1 MAWRGLHLSQPARLT
16 LADNQCVITQEQGET
31 RLPLEDI
38 AWIMLDT
45 QQASLTA
52 ALLAACMEAGIALI
66 ITDARHHP
74 NGMALHFHR
83 HHRQAEIAAIQIAAT
98 ESLRN
103 RLWQTIIRAKITNQ
117 AALLGM
123 LGSQAA
129 PLYAMAERVTPG
141 DPENIE
147 ARAARHYWQ
156 HLFADF
162 TRQNEADLRNAMLNY
177 GYAIMRAAIARAL
190 VAAGLLPAIGLHHAS
205 ALNPFNLADDLLEPF
220 RPIVDAM
227 VWRLSN
233 QGQTSQGQTSQGPTN
248 QGALT
253 IEHRRALASVL
264 LEPTRLAET
273 TITALLATEQSATS
287 LAQALDAKSA
297 KILRLPEPILTP
309 S

>member
-74 NGMALHFHR
+74 NGMALPFHR

-117 AALLGM
+117 AALLSM

-233 QGQTSQGQTSQGPTN
+233 QGQTSQG
-248 QGALT
+248 ALT

>member
-16 LADNQCVITQEQGET
+16 LADNQCVISQEQGET

-45 QQASLTA
+45 QQATLTA

-66 ITDARHHP
+66 TTDARHHP
-74 NGMALHFHR
+74 NGMALPFHR

-103 RLWQTIIRAKITNQ
+103 RCWQTIIRAKITNQ
-117 AALLGM
+117 ATLLNQVG
-123 LGSQAA
+123 GDAA
-129 PLYAMAERVTPG
+129 PLFAMAERVTPG

-147 ARAARHYWQ
+147 ARAARHYWPR
-156 HLFADF
+156 LFPGF
-162 TRQNEADLRNAMLNY
+162 TRQNESDLRNAMLNY

-205 ALNPFNLADDLLEPF
+205 ALNQFNLADDVLEPF
-220 RPIVDAM
+220 RPIVDAT
-227 VWRLSN
+227 VWRLSE
-233 QGQTSQGQTSQGPTN
+233 QGQTADGT
-248 QGALT
+248 LT
-253 IEHRRALASVL
+253 IAHRRALAAVL
-264 LEPTRLAET
+264 LEPTRLAGA
-273 TITALLATEQSATS
+273 TITALLATEQAAAS

-309 S
+309 P

>member
-16 LADNQCVITQEQGET
+16 LADNQCVISQEQGET

-45 QQASLTA
+45 QQATLTA

-66 ITDARHHP
+66 TTDARHHP
-74 NGMALHFHR
+74 NGMALPFHR

-103 RLWQTIIRAKITNQ
+103 RCWQTIIRAKITNQ
-117 AALLGM
+117 AALLNQVG
-123 LGSQAA
+123 GDAA
-129 PLYAMAERVTPG
+129 PLFAMAERVTPG

-147 ARAARHYWQ
+147 ARAARHYWPR
-156 HLFADF
+156 LFPGF
-162 TRQNEADLRNAMLNY
+162 TRQNESDLRNAMLNY

-205 ALNPFNLADDLLEPF
+205 ALNQFNLADDVLEPF
-220 RPIVDAM
+220 RPIVDAT
-227 VWRLSN
+227 VWRLSE
-233 QGQTSQGQTSQGPTN
+233 QGQTADGT
-248 QGALT
+248 LT
-253 IEHRRALASVL
+253 IAHRRALAAVL
-264 LEPTRLAET
+264 LEPTRLAGA
-273 TITALLATEQSATS
+273 TITALLATEQAAAS

-309 S
+309 P

>member
-16 LADNQCVITQEQGET
+16 LADNQCVISQEQGET

-45 QQASLTA
+45 QQATLTA

-66 ITDARHHP
+66 TTDARHHP
-74 NGMALHFHR
+74 NGMALPFHR

-103 RLWQTIIRAKITNQ
+103 RCWQTIIRAKITNQ
-117 AALLGM
+117 ATLLNQVG
-123 LGSQAA
+123 GDAA
-129 PLYAMAERVTPG
+129 PLFAMAERVTPG

-147 ARAARHYWQ
+147 ARAARHYWPR
-156 HLFADF
+156 LFPGF
-162 TRQNEADLRNAMLNY
+162 TRQNESDLRNAMLNY

-205 ALNPFNLADDLLEPF
+205 ALNQFNLADDVLEPF
-220 RPIVDAM
+220 RPIVDTT
-227 VWRLSN
+227 VWRLSE
-233 QGQTSQGQTSQGPTN
+233 QGQTADGT
-248 QGALT
+248 LT
-253 IEHRRALASVL
+253 IAHRRALAAVL
-264 LEPTRLAET
+264 LEPTRLAGA
-273 TITALLATEQSATS
+273 TITALLATEQAAAS

-309 S
+309 P